1 MRAEIRLT
9 ESKTKKMA
17 TNFQEHR
24 PPRSFCIRHW
34 LYWLEEFGLDRR
46 RVARLAVTG
55 FPAKVVM

>member
-1 MRAEIRLT
+1 MT